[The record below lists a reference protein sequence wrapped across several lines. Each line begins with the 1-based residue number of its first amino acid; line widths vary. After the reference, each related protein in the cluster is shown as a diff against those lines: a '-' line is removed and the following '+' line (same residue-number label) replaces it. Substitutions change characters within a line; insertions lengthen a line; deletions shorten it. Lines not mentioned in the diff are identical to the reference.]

1 MTYLYISLVPWW
13 TQIGKKKHVG
23 FVGCPSSTCRF
34 ALPFFFRSA
43 PPLGSDTG
51 SGGGWSGGGRRSS
64 RAALAAKKT
73 TWSARRTWEASTMA
87 WVAYKSELL

>member
-1 MTYLYISLVPWW
+1 LFLGGTNL
-13 TQIGKKKHVG
+13 GKKHVG
-23 FVGCPSSTCRF
+23 CISSTCRF

-51 SGGGWSGGGRRSS
+51 SGGGSGWSGGGGRRSS
-64 RAALAAKKT
+64 RATLAAKKA